1 MKTATELIIDIQQY
15 NTSQKIPECTFF
27 KEKKTSYWF
36 LILLLKAKICVLAV
50 TAAISIE
57 IIPCNGEQP
66 AGLSRN
72 LISNS
77 SLSGTT
83 DKNENKESRGCLIF

>member
-1 MKTATELIIDIQQY
+1 MLHLKT
-15 NTSQKIPECTFF
+15 KVR
-27 KEKKTSYWF
+27 
-36 LILLLKAKICVLAV
+36 VLAI
-50 TAAISIE
+50 TAAIGLTVIS
-57 IIPCNGEQP
+57 CNGQQP

-83 DKNENKESRGCLIF
+83 DKNKTKESREYSGYQIF